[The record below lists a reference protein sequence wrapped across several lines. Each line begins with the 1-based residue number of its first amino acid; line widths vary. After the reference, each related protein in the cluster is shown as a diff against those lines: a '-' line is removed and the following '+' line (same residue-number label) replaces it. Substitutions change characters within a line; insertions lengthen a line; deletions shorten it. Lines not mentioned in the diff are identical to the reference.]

1 MVPVYNIV
9 GFAAFLLI
17 ISTGIDHL
25 CNYLAL
31 LGAVKSFGGFDAEA
45 F

>member
-1 MVPVYNIV
+1 VVLVYNIV

-31 LGAVKSFGGFDAEA
+31 LGAVKKFWGI
-45 F
+45 